1 MGKKYDVVCIG
12 GATLDITMCNINPNA
27 LSVDASYSDKIK
39 ISLGGDASNQASVLS
54 KLGCRTALIAKVG
67 TDDFGNIIYKKIC
80 EEDLDASLVI
90 RCEEEDSGFCVVI
103 VKPDG
108 QRNFLVWPG
117 NGKKDL
123 LLSEIDLSFLLET
136 KIVSVGSLF
145 CLKELDHGGIREIF
159 RAAQRRKVITI
170 ADMTADGYNIGPDAV
185 ADVYPYTDYLIPSYG
200 EASYV
205 TGKTKPELMAQK
217 LLSAGVKN
225 VIIKLGAKGCYVQN
239 RSESFYTDPYDVTVV
254 DTTGC
259 GDNFVAGFITG
270 LIHQFSLRQCAEL
283 ACACGSYNAQFVG
296 AHGSI
301 QSLDQIQTFQ
311 HTTKQLDCNRIDS

>member
-1 MGKKYDVVCIG
+1 MKKKYDVVCIG
-12 GATLDITMCNINPNA
+12 DATLDITMCNINPNA
-27 LSVDASYSDKIK
+27 LCVDASYSDKTG

-54 KLGCRTALIAKVG
+54 KLGCKTALIAKIG
-67 TDDFGNIIYKKIC
+67 TDDFGDIIYKKIC
-80 EEDLDASLVI
+80 EENLDSPLLI
-90 RCEEEDSGFCVVI
+90 RCEEKGSGFCVVI

-123 LLSEIDLSFLLET
+123 LLDEIDLSFLSET

-145 CLKELDHGGIREIF
+145 CLKELDRGGIREIF
-159 RAAQRRKVITI
+159 REAQSRKVITI
-170 ADMTADGYNIGPDAV
+170 ADMTTDGYRIGPDAI
-185 ADVYPYTDYLIPSYG
+185 ADIYPYTDYLIPSFE
-200 EASYV
+200 EACYV
-205 TGKTKPELMAQK
+205 TGETDPECIAQK
-217 LLSAGVKN
+217 LLDAGVKN
-225 VIIKLGAKGCYVQN
+225 VIIKLGAKGCYVRN
-239 RSESFYTDPYDVTVV
+239 RSENFYTDPYDATVV

-270 LIHQFSLRQCAEL
+270 LLHQFNLKQCAEL

-301 QSLDQIQTFQ
+301 QSLDQIQMFQ
-311 HTTKQLDCNRIDS
+311 RTAKQLDCNR